1 MGNCLPSFSQ
11 RNKKAVESQF
21 APEEDEEYEDE
32 LDVSDDEEQKSDGQ
46 NQYNQWVRSRLLKKW
61 SDEADERRESG
72 LPAKEIGEERLVEML
87 MFGLASK

>member
-11 RNKKAVESQF
+11 RNKKAVEPQF
-21 APEEDEEYEDE
+21 AREEDEEYEDE
-32 LDVSDDEEQKSDGQ
+32 LDDEEQKSDGR

-72 LPAKEIGEERLVEML
+72 LPAKEIGDERLVEML